1 MRSLR
6 SVILCL
12 CLAASS
18 AAHGETL
25 PVLSVQTLS
34 GHTLSIPRD
43 LHAPTIFIIG
53 FTKKSREQ
61 TKAWAHRL
69 RADKI
74 TPLRI
79 SLRDV
84 IVLDDVPGLFRGF
97 VIKQLQASIPLNLRD
112 EILIVTQDAELWK
125 RSAGFTSEDDAYL
138 LLADAKGT
146 IAWRMHGAVSD
157 AGYAAL
163 QQSIAGAA
171 PSR

>member
-1 MRSLR
+1 MLVLR
-6 SVILCL
+6 SAILCL
-12 CLAASS
+12 YLAGSS

-25 PVLSVQTLS
+25 PVLPVQTLS
-34 GHTLSIPRD
+34 GHALSIPRD

-53 FTKKSREQ
+53 FTRKSREQ
-61 TKAWAHRL
+61 TEAWAHRL
-69 RADKI
+69 RADKV
-74 TPLRI
+74 TPLRV

-84 IVLDDVPGLFRGF
+84 IVLEDVPGLFRGF
-97 VIKQLQASIPLNLRD
+97 VIKQLQANIPLNLHE
-112 EILIVTQDAELWK
+112 EILIVTHAADLWK

-146 IAWRMHGAVSD
+146 VIWRMHGAVSD

-163 QQSIAGAA
+163 QQSIAGSA

>member
-6 SVILCL
+6 AVILCL
-12 CLAASS
+12 CLAAGT
-18 AAHGETL
+18 AVHGDTL

-34 GHTLSIPRD
+34 GHALSIPGD

-53 FTKKSREQ
+53 FTKKSRDQ
-61 TKAWAHRL
+61 TEAWAHRL
-69 RADKI
+69 RADKV

-79 SLRDV
+79 SLKDV
-84 IVLDDVPGLFRGF
+84 IVLEDVPGLFRGF
-97 VIKQLQASIPLNLRD
+97 VIKQLQTSIPRSLHD
-112 EILIVTQDAELWK
+112 EILVVTQGADLWK

-138 LLADAKGT
+138 LLADAKGA
-146 IAWRMHGAVSD
+146 IVWRMHGAVSD

-163 QQSIAGAA
+163 QQSIARAA